1 VLTSLDEAVE
11 SVNHNEDEF
20 LKEGA
25 EDYSMIYEP
34 K

>member
-1 VLTSLDEAVE
+1 VLTGLDKAME
-11 SVNHNEDEF
+11 SVDHNEDEF